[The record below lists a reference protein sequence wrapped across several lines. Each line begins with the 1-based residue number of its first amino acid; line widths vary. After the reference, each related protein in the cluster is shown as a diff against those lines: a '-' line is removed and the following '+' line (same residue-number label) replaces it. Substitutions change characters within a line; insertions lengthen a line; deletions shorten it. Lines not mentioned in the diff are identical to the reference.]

1 MTTTQIK
8 KAGDLPNRAATT
20 QNNYTTLPI
29 NNCNPKPCP
38 VVELQ
43 LPTYAKSVDAQN
55 ENANTFDFAKFAING
70 RLIEMKAKLLDDV
83 FVLGEIAILGQ
94 ITVLYAK
101 PNTGKTLLTLR
112 LLIDSVKAAR
122 VKGGDVFYINADD
135 TYAGMLCKAELC
147 EEQGIH
153 AIAPSENNFNT
164 KEFLKYLNLMIEQG
178 AAHGKVI
185 VLDTLK
191 KFTDLM
197 DKKIGSEFMRR
208 ARLFVQNGG
217 TLILLAHTNKRRDA
231 DGKVIAGGTSD
242 VIDDADCA
250 YTLDEIETGSG
261 SDTKT
266 VLFEN
271 IKARGNVSRQSAY
284 RYSTYSNHD
293 YRAIFDSV
301 QQLDPK
307 VTAEAARDRDKTEQR
322 QVDEPAIAAITKA
335 IKSGNAKRTELLKQA
350 AAQSGISKQKIS
362 KVLDKYTG
370 KSGIY
375 IWNMHR
381 GEKNTHTYY
390 IND

>member
-20 QNNYTTLPI
+20 QSNYTTLPI
-29 NNCNPKPCP
+29 
-38 VVELQ
+38 
-43 LPTYAKSVDAQN
+43 AKSVDAQN

-101 PNTGKTLLTLR
+101 PNTGKTLLALW

-122 VKGGDVFYINADD
+122 IKGGDVFYINADD

-147 EEQGIH
+147 EKHGIR
-153 AIAPSENNFNT
+153 AIAPNENNFNT
-164 KEFLKYLNLMIEQG
+164 KELLKYLNLMIEQG

-197 DKKIGSEFMRR
+197 DKKIGSEFMRG

-217 TLILLAHTNKRRDA
+217 TFILLAHTNKRRDVH
-231 DGKVIAGGTSD
+231 GKVIAGGTSD

-250 YTLDEIETGSG
+250 YTLDEIETGS
-261 SDTKT
+261 DTKT

-271 IKARGNVSRQSAY
+271 IKARGNVSRTAAY
-284 RYSTYSNHD
+284 RYSTNINHN
-293 YRAIFDSV
+293 YLAIFDSV

-322 QVDEPAIAAITKA
+322 QVDEPAISAITEA